1 MVKDSQLYLMEGSML
16 GNSRM
21 EKGGTEQCM
30 TKKETSLES
39 GGME

>member
-1 MVKDSQLYLMEGSML
+1 MVKESQLYLMEGSMS

-21 EKGGTEQCM
+21 EKGGTGQFM
-30 TKKETSLES
+30 TKKETSLEN